1 MRRVT
6 TSSASESISF
16 RTSGRGWTVTCRPT
30 NQFSK
35 GHDRKSHSPQCSRL
49 DPRKKS
55 AGKFVFNSPLPP
67 GWGSLAAD
75 HMPLDLRLN

>member
-35 GHDRKSHSPQCSRL
+35 EHDRKSHSPQCSRL

-67 GWGSLAAD
+67 GWGSLVAD